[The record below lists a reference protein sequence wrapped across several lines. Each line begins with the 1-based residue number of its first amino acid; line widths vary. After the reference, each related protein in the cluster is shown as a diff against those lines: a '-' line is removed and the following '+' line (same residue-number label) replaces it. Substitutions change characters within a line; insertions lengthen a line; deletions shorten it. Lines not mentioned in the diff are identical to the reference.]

1 MNLRLSI
8 ILVAILVLFGGT
20 FLVLR
25 FTGQQA
31 ERTDE
36 PWLFRLDDGAIA
48 YIVAT
53 HEGKTVNYEKKPGS
67 LKWFILEDPELPV
80 NFEKWSG
87 TPLLLSGPRVNRVL
101 ADTIEDAASFGLD
114 PPVSSVTVTDRSGI
128 GFEFHM
134 GKVTP
139 DESNTYAR
147 LVGFPQLFTVPTSWA
162 EVISSLATTPPY
174 PRLYLID
181 EEDIRDIK
189 AISDGLTVD
198 YHRDPASRLFFIEGD
213 PNVLISPETWE
224 GTMNLIIDPRVVE
237 VLIGKEGDLAVYGLD
252 PPLTITRL
260 TRMDG
265 SIIEFHLGTRTPD
278 QERYYAQTV
287 GTEEVMIVPAA
298 WAQAMIEL
306 ATDPPFPPEEEGM
319 ADPG

>member
-8 ILVAILVLFGGT
+8 LLVAILVLFGGT

-25 FTGQQA
+25 FAGQQEA
-31 ERTDE
+31 STDE

-48 YIVAT
+48 FIVAT
-53 HEGKTVNYEKKPGS
+53 HEDKTVNYEKKPGS

-114 PPVSSVTVTDRSGI
+114 PPVSSVTVTERTGI

-134 GKVTP
+134 GNITP

-162 EVISSLATTPPY
+162 EVINGLATEPPY

-181 EEDIRDIK
+181 EEDIRDIQV
-189 AISDGLTVD
+189 ISDGLTVD
-198 YHRDPASRLFFIEGD
+198 YHRDPASGFFIIEGD
-213 PNVLISPETWE
+213 PIVLVSQERWD
-224 GTMNLIIDPRVVE
+224 GTMSLILNPRVVE
-237 VLIGKEGDLAVYGLD
+237 VLFDKDDLAVYGLD
-252 PPLTITRL
+252 PPVTITRL

-265 SIIEFHLGTRTPD
+265 SLIEFHLGARTPD
-278 QERYYAQTV
+278 QERYYAQTL
-287 GTEEVMIVPAA
+287 GNDEIMIVPAA

-306 ATDPPFPPEEEGM
+306 ATDPPYPAEEEAM
-319 ADPG
+319 AGPG